1 MEKDKIYQALE
12 DDFTST
18 FIRELLPGVLHNF
31 ANPLNAIMGRSNLLQ
46 RHIDDTVKKI
56 HEQYPEV
63 AVTLQDELQRVK
75 NDIGS
80 INKESDSFFEMFR
93 DASGKFYALA
103 SKENEYINISQLLA
117 AEMRFA
123 NFYLEFK
130 HEITKNVQLDINMP
144 DFKANKAE
152 LSLVFW
158 RLIRFAMSKAL
169 SSESKEF
176 FLTTQHDSEN
186 IVILIKYSGESVTE
200 NDVNIVNNYFQND
213 AVEPADAKT
222 EKGVLPALIILKKYS
237 ARVRFSMEDGLNV
250 IFVTMPYRVSAG

>member
-63 AVTLQDELQRVK
+63 AVTLQDELKRVK

-103 SKENEYINISQLLA
+103 S
-117 AEMRFA
+117 
-123 NFYLEFK
+123 
-130 HEITKNVQLDINMP
+130 
-144 DFKANKAE
+144 
-152 LSLVFW
+152 
-158 RLIRFAMSKAL
+158 
-169 SSESKEF
+169 
-176 FLTTQHDSEN
+176 
-186 IVILIKYSGESVTE
+186 
-200 NDVNIVNNYFQND
+200 
-213 AVEPADAKT
+213 
-222 EKGVLPALIILKKYS
+222 
-237 ARVRFSMEDGLNV
+237 
-250 IFVTMPYRVSAG
+250 